1 MGNSR
6 RLALSVASLVVAA
19 LAAGCTPTIDT
30 RGNLP
35 DADNVLKIQPGI
47 DTKNEVAQLLG
58 SPSTVG
64 TFSDSKWYYIST
76 RTRSLAF
83 LEPEIEDQQVLI
95 VSFDKSGVVDDMKI
109 IGIEEAK
116 QITPNE
122 RVTPTLGREL
132 TVLQQLLGNLGRF
145 NKDTEQ

>member
-1 MGNSR
+1 
-6 RLALSVASLVVAA
+6 
-19 LAAGCTPTIDT
+19 
-30 RGNLP
+30 
-35 DADNVLKIQPGI
+35 
-47 DTKNEVAQLLG
+47 
-58 SPSTVG
+58 
-64 TFSDSKWYYIST
+64 
-76 RTRSLAF
+76 
-83 LEPEIEDQQVLI
+83 
-95 VSFDKSGVVDDMKI
+95 VVDDMKI